1 MEAKSK
7 EKVAIAEGLYNLIH
21 EPTEKLQKELKLR
34 GIDKQVDEEGG
45 FKKKRG
51 KKPARKCLKRS

>member
-34 GIDKQVDEEGG
+34 GIDKQVD
-45 FKKKRG
+45 
-51 KKPARKCLKRS
+51 